1 MKKMETKSF
10 AMPPDLWTRANQA
23 ALTEGAETGERI
35 SLSAWIRDA
44 MERKLADQEHEQ
56 EGA

>member
-1 MKKMETKSF
+1 MKMETKSI
-10 AMPPDLWTRANQA
+10 AMPDDLWTRANQA
-23 ALTEGAETGERI
+23 ALTESVEAGKRI

-44 MERKLADQEHEQ
+44 MEQKLAENKQ